1 MTYLS
6 GGVGIVASFVR
17 DYSIFILVLSICVF
31 MTFKKI
37 QIKSRVIN
45 ALSKHV
51 VAAYLFD
58 GALRMLIGSYILQW
72 NEYIY
77 KPILPLIIV
86 IILFVCLLIDALRS
100 VIIAPIEKRVA
111 TIVINS
117 YVLLNKVLER
127 MAKELLK

>member
-1 MTYLS
+1 
-6 GGVGIVASFVR
+6 
-17 DYSIFILVLSICVF
+17 

-127 MAKELLK
+127 MAKELLKVKYKGKGINMKLLGIVKKDINYAYIK

>member
-86 IILFVCLLIDALRS
+86 MVY
-100 VIIAPIEKRVA
+100 K
-111 TIVINS
+111 
-117 YVLLNKVLER
+117 
-127 MAKELLK
+127 